1 MSKTRRTS
9 TKPRPRNA
17 AATRDAILLSAL
29 RAFADRGYDGVGL
42 REIAQGA
49 GVTAMLVNHYF
60 GSKEQ
65 LFSEVVAHAVATPI
79 ILNQENIASG
89 KPAEALATALVKM
102 TSADE
107 KPQDGFLLFLH
118 SASTRRAAEITRE
131 QIETHQYKLLASV
144 MRGPH
149 SAERAGLVLA
159 IVAGVQIMRQ
169 MIGVAPLAKADPRA
183 LVKVLAPILQQLI
196 SPTERAARRR

>member
-1 MSKTRRTS
+1 
-9 TKPRPRNA
+9 
-17 AATRDAILLSAL
+17 L

-102 TSADE
+102 TSAAE
-107 KPQDGFLLFLH
+107 NPQDGFLLFLH

-149 SAERAGLVLA
+149 AARARWTRTGDCRRRPDHA
-159 IVAGVQIMRQ
+159 ADDRRFTARQ
-169 MIGVAPLAKADPRA
+169 GGSQGSGESSRADPAAADQSDGERGE
-183 LVKVLAPILQQLI
+183 APVGRSNGLRGRLLE
-196 SPTERAARRR
+196 PD

>member
-1 MSKTRRTS
+1 MSKSRRAS
-9 TKPRPRNA
+9 KKPRPRNA
-17 AATRDAILLSAL
+17 AATRDAILVSAL

-42 REIAQGA
+42 REIAEGA
-49 GVTAMLVNHYF
+49 GVTAMLVKHYF

-65 LFSEVVAHAVATPI
+65 LFSEVVARAVATPI

-118 SASTRRAAEITRE
+118 SASTRHAAKITRE
-131 QIETHQYKLLASV
+131 QLEKHQYKWLASV

-169 MIGVAPLAKADPRA
+169 MIGVSPLAKADPKA
-183 LVKVLAPILQQLI
+183 LVKVLASILQQLI
-196 SPTERAARRR
+196 RP

>member
-1 MSKTRRTS
+1 M
-9 TKPRPRNA
+9 
-17 AATRDAILLSAL
+17 
-29 RAFADRGYDGVGL
+29 
-42 REIAQGA
+42 
-49 GVTAMLVNHYF
+49 TAMLVNHYF

-65 LFSEVVAHAVATPI
+65 LFSEVVARAVATPM
-79 ILNQENIASG
+79 ILNQQNIASG
-89 KPAEALATALVKM
+89 KPAEALARALVKM

-169 MIGVAPLAKADPRA
+169 MIGVSPLAKADPRA

-196 SPTERAARRR
+196 GATGSAARRR

>member
-1 MSKTRRTS
+1 MIKSRRKS

-17 AATRDAILLSAL
+17 AATRDAILFSAL

-49 GVTAMLVNHYF
+49 GVTAMLVGHYF
-60 GSKEQ
+60 GSKEE
-65 LFSEVVAHAVATPI
+65 LFSEVVARAVTTPM
-79 ILNQENIASG
+79 ILNQDNIASG
-89 KPAEALATALVKM
+89 TPAEALATALVKM
-102 TSADE
+102 TSANE

-118 SASTRRAAEITRE
+118 SASIPHAAEITRE
-131 QIETHQYKLLASV
+131 QIEAHQYKWLASV

-169 MIGVAPLAKADPRA
+169 MIGVSPLAKADPKA

-196 SPTERAARRR
+196 AP

>member
-1 MSKTRRTS
+1 MIKSRRPSTTS
-9 TKPRPRNA
+9 RPRNA
-17 AATRDAILLSAL
+17 VATRDAILLSAL
-29 RAFADRGYDGVGL
+29 RAFADRGYAGVGL

-49 GVTAMLVNHYF
+49 GVTAMLVSHYF

-65 LFSEVVAHAVATPI
+65 LFSEVVARAVSTPI
-79 ILNQENIASG
+79 VLNQENIASG
-89 KPAEALATALVKM
+89 KPGEALATALVKM
-102 TSADE
+102 TSADD

-118 SASTRRAAEITRE
+118 SASTRHAAEITRE
-131 QIETHQYKLLASV
+131 QIEKHQYKWLASV

-169 MIGVAPLAKADPRA
+169 MIGVSPLAKADPKA
-183 LVKVLAPILQQLI
+183 LAKVLAPILQQLI
-196 SPTERAARRR
+196 GESS

>member
-1 MSKTRRTS
+1 
-9 TKPRPRNA
+9 
-17 AATRDAILLSAL
+17 
-29 RAFADRGYDGVGL
+29 
-42 REIAQGA
+42 
-49 GVTAMLVNHYF
+49 
-60 GSKEQ
+60 
-65 LFSEVVAHAVATPI
+65 VVAHAVATPI
-79 ILNQENIASG
+79 IFNQENIASE
-89 KPAEALATALVKM
+89 KPAEALATAVVKM

-118 SASTRRAAEITRE
+118 SAATRHAAAITRE
-131 QIETHQYKLLASV
+131 QIEKHQHKLLASV

-169 MIGVAPLAKADPRA
+169 MIGISPLAKADPKA

-196 SPTERAARRR
+196 RP

>member
-1 MSKTRRTS
+1 MIKSKPRRKS

-17 AATRDAILLSAL
+17 ATTRDAILVSAL
-29 RAFADRGYDGVGL
+29 RGFADRGYDGVGL
-42 REIAQGA
+42 REIAERA

-60 GSKEQ
+60 GSKER
-65 LFSEVVAHAVATPI
+65 LFSEVVARAVATPI

-89 KPAEALATALVKM
+89 KPAVALATALVEM

-118 SASTRRAAEITRE
+118 SASTRHAAKITRE
-131 QIETHQYKLLASV
+131 QLEKHQYKWLASV

-169 MIGVAPLAKADPRA
+169 MIGVSPLAKADPKA

-196 SPTERAARRR
+196 GP

>member
-1 MSKTRRTS
+1 MSKPRRTS

-29 RAFADRGYDGVGL
+29 RAFADRGYDGVGV

-65 LFSEVVAHAVATPI
+65 LFSEVVARAVATPI
-79 ILNQENIASG
+79 ILNQENIASRR
-89 KPAEALATALVKM
+89 PAEALATALVKM

-107 KPQDGFLLFLH
+107 KPEDGFLVFLH
-118 SASTRRAAEITRE
+118 SASTRRAAEITRQ
-131 QIETHQYKLLASV
+131 QIEQHQYKAVASV
-144 MRGPH
+144 VRGAH
-149 SAERAGLVLA
+149 SAERAALVLA

-169 MIGVAPLAKADPRA
+169 MIGLSPLAKAEPKS
-183 LVKVLAPILQQLI
+183 LVKILAPILQELI
-196 SPTERAARRR
+196 GS

>member
-1 MSKTRRTS
+1 MTKSRTTSK
-9 TKPRPRNA
+9 KPRPRNA
-17 AATRDAILLSAL
+17 AATRDAILVSAL
-29 RAFADRGYDGVGL
+29 RAFADRGFDGVGL

-49 GVTAMLVNHYF
+49 GVTAMLVSHYF

-65 LFSEVVAHAVATPI
+65 LFSEVVARAVSTPI
-79 ILNQENIASG
+79 VLNQENIASG
-89 KPAEALATALVKM
+89 KPGEALATALVKM
-102 TSADE
+102 TSADD

-118 SASTRRAAEITRE
+118 SASTRHAAEITRE
-131 QIETHQYKLLASV
+131 QIEKHQYKWLASV

-169 MIGVAPLAKADPRA
+169 MIGVSPLAKADPKA
-183 LVKVLAPILQQLI
+183 LAKVLAPVLQQLI
-196 SPTERAARRR
+196 GESS